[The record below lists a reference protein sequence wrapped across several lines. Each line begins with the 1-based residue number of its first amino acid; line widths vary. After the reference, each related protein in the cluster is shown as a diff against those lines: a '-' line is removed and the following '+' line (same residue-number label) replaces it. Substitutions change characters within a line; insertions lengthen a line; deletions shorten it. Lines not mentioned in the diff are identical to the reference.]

1 MTNSDVIANFINHKK
16 GQTPLRNIINGY
28 HVYKGRTLASDGKS
42 LYNYDTLMAYHSD
55 DGKLYINKEKYSV
68 TTSKI
73 QSQIRCKAKDYTEV
87 TESEINS
94 LKIADD
100 CERHGTFEYIKLANS
115 IAQAEEVKNDILA
128 AEWQ

>member
-1 MTNSDVIANFINHKK
+1 MTNTDVIEKFINREK

-28 HVYKGRTLASDGKS
+28 HMYKGRTLISDGKS

-73 QSQIRCKAKDYTEV
+73 QSQIRYRAKDYTEV
-87 TESEINS
+87 TEQEINS
-94 LKIADD
+94 IKIADD
-100 CERHGTFEYIKLANS
+100 CERHGTFEHIKLANS
-115 IAQAEEVKNDILA
+115 IAQYEEVKNDILS

>member
-1 MTNSDVIANFINHKK
+1 MTNSDVIANFIDHKEGK
-16 GQTPLRNIINGY
+16 TPLRNIINGY
-28 HVYKGRTLASDGKS
+28 HMYKGRTLISDGKT

-73 QSQIRCKAKDYTEV
+73 QTQIRCKAKDYTEV
-87 TESEINS
+87 TEHEINS
-94 LKIADD
+94 IKIADD
-100 CERHGTFEYIKLANS
+100 CERHGTFEHIKLANS
-115 IAQAEEVKNDILA
+115 IAQYEEVKNDILS

>member
-28 HVYKGRTLASDGKS
+28 YGYKGRTLVSDGKS
-42 LYNYDTLMAYHSD
+42 LYNYSTLMAYHSD

-73 QSQIRCKAKDYTEV
+73 QGQIRCRAKDYTEA

-100 CERHGTFEYIKLANS
+100 CERHNTFDYIELANS
-115 IAQAEEVKNDILA
+115 IAQ
-128 AEWQ
+128 